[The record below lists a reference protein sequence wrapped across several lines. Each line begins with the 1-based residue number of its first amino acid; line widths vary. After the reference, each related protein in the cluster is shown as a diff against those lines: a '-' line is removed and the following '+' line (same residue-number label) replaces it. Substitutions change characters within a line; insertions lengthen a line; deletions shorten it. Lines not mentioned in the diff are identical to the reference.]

1 MAKDK
6 DWEAK
11 LAKKASSDRAREKTK
26 GGGLGN
32 QISTAKKRFSFG
44 GEVVGDNKGR
54 TLRGVIV
61 DFAYLRTYYGKK
73 FVEGEGG
80 IPKCFALSEDGED
93 MEPHDNS
100 PKKQAKACEGCPR
113 AEWGSGSGRAQ
124 ACSDRRRLA
133 FLHEDDI
140 GDAESVAEANWGQL
154 TLAPTSLKNWSK
166 FLKECEEKLSRPT
179 YAIITEM
186 TFDEDQNYP
195 VLVFEASEKIKDK
208 EVVEAIEARREE
220 LRELLMQP
228 FEGSSDDDDEDDEDD
243 DRKKSKKGSKKARPK
258 KDDEDDEDDEDDDED
273 DEDEDD
279 KPSKKSKAKKRKP
292 KDEDEDDDD
301 EEDDEDDDDDDD
313 EDDDE
318 DDEDDAPKSKKK
330 GGKKLGKGKRKSS
343 DDDDDD
349 DDDDDEDDA
358 DDRKSSGK
366 GKGGKK
372 GKAKDDEAD
381 EDSGKGAK
389 KRKGSR
395 FGK

>member
-6 DWEAK
+6 DWESK
-11 LAKKASSDRAREKTK
+11 LAKEASTERAREKAK

-61 DFAYLRTYYGKK
+61 DFVYLRTYYGKK

-80 IPKCFALSEDGED
+80 IPRCFAMSEDGED

-113 AEWGSGSGRAQ
+113 AEWGSGAGRAQ

-140 GDAESVAEANWGQL
+140 ADADTVAEANWGQL

-179 YAIITEM
+179 YAVIAELS
-186 TFDEDQNYP
+186 FDEDQNYP
-195 VLVFEASEKIKDK
+195 VLVFEAAEKIKDK
-208 EVVEAIEARREE
+208 DVVEAIKARREE
-220 LRELLMQP
+220 LREELLTP
-228 FEGSSDDDDEDDEDD
+228 FEGASDDDDDEDDDD
-243 DRKKSKKGSKKARPK
+243 DKPKKSKKTSKKVKSKPK
-258 KDDEDDEDDEDDDED
+258 KDEDED

-279 KPSKKSKAKKRKP
+279 DDDDDDEDEKPAKKSKKRKQ
-292 KDEDEDDDD
+292 KDEDDDD

-358 DDRKSSGK
+358 DDRKSSSK
-366 GKGGKK
+366 KK
-372 GKAKDDEAD
+372 GSKKAKDDD
-381 EDSGKGAK
+381 EDDDKPAK